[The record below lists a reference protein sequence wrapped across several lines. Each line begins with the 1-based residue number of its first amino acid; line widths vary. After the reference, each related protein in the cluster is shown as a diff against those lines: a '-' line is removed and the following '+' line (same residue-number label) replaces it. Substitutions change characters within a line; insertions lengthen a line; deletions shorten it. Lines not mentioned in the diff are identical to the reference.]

1 MPTMQYRAMSPR
13 RGGAWTK
20 VVIFISL
27 YILLLHSLIE
37 WVVVLYLY
45 GNKQVDPKM
54 APGLIFALIASSFT
68 VPLVILHSFLAWQYN
83 KVLGYASHKAMLHTA
98 CTYIL
103 RLTTIVWL
111 GASVAGLVVVSQ
123 QAYCLPDGDTG
134 SFWNVGVSCALHR
147 AVVIV
152 SVLSFITVCLYFCSR
167 ELCECP
173 YDVSL
178 LGVYSHH
185 PSSRDGSIF
194 SASTLYSEKG
204 LKGDTL
210 CVCRHPDVT
219 YGQAPY
225 ITPSDDS
232 CDSKSMPSIRQ
243 PAPIRPTSSLR
254 FSPDPE
260 AEAVF
265 LSKTTVTPV
274 TQSELQ
280 PSISR
285 TPSTA
290 TVQDTFQTQE
300 QALPELPDATLQS
313 QLAHT
318 RNQSS
323 LSSLRRFLPKTL
335 PVSVPLSSD
344 PQIRALAE
352 ATTHV
357 DLTKRELQN
366 EEPISRQP
374 EALEPRAEPPAL
386 PFKEDTQL
394 QTTQDSEHS
403 TSKSLPRSTTM
414 NSAEAPE
421 VITPASAPT
430 HNPLTIRRSN
440 TTQATSHPLDMNPN
454 LNPHPSSWSTL
465 LSPSQHNTLRMNSST
480 MRIPRRHSQN
490 LSQDQYGAPHI
501 PRYTQSQRFP
511 GPSGHNRYSRQLRRN
526 ASDVQYQ
533 YQYRYQQQGFR
544 RLRSSTFGNMRT
556 ASVQGHLDCI
566 RETGASIEELPMDN
580 SRGHGKT
587 QNH

>member
-1 MPTMQYRAMSPR
+1 
-13 RGGAWTK
+13 
-20 VVIFISL
+20 
-27 YILLLHSLIE
+27 
-37 WVVVLYLY
+37 
-45 GNKQVDPKM
+45 M
-54 APGLIFALIASSFT
+54 APSLIFALIASSFT
-68 VPLVILHSFLAWQYN
+68 IPLVMLHSFLAWQYN
-83 KVLGYASHKAMLHTA
+83 KALGYASHKAMLPTA

-123 QAYCLPDGDTG
+123 QAYCFPDDGNTG

-167 ELCECP
+167 ELCERP
-173 YDVSL
+173 YDISL
-178 LGVYSHH
+178 LGVYSHQ

-210 CVCRHPDVT
+210 CVCRHSDVT

-225 ITPSDDS
+225 ITISDDS
-232 CDSKSMPSIRQ
+232 GDSKSMPSIRQ
-243 PAPIRPTSSLR
+243 PAPIRPPSSLQ

-260 AEAVF
+260 TEAVF
-265 LSKTTVTPV
+265 LSKTTVTPG

-290 TVQDTFQTQE
+290 TAQDTFQSQE
-300 QALPELPDATLQS
+300 QALPELQDAALQS
-313 QLAHT
+313 QSAHT

-357 DLTKRELQN
+357 DLTKQELQK
-366 EEPISRQP
+366 EEPMSKQP
-374 EALEPRAEPPAL
+374 EALEPPVESQASPSKVDNQ
-386 PFKEDTQL
+386 F
-394 QTTQDSEHS
+394 QTAPDSEHS
-403 TSKSLPRSTTM
+403 TSKSLPRSMTM

-421 VITPASAPT
+421 VITPASAPA

-440 TTQATSHPLDMNPN
+440 TTQATYFPLNMNPN
-454 LNPHPSSWSTL
+454 SNPHPSSWSTL
-465 LSPSQHNTLRMNSST
+465 LGPSQHSLLRMNSST

-490 LSQDQYGAPHI
+490 MSQDQFGAPHI

-511 GPSGHNRYSRQLRRN
+511 GSRDHNRYSRQLRRN

-544 RLRSSTFGNMRT
+544 RPRSSTFGNMSI
-556 ASVQGHLDCI
+556 ASVPGHLDCI
-566 RETGASIEELPMDN
+566 RETGASIDELPMDN
-580 SRGHGKT
+580 SSGHGKT
-587 QNH
+587 QNY

>member
-1 MPTMQYRAMSPR
+1 MTS
-13 RGGAWTK
+13 
-20 VVIFISL
+20 
-27 YILLLHSLIE
+27 
-37 WVVVLYLY
+37 
-45 GNKQVDPKM
+45 
-54 APGLIFALIASSFT
+54 
-68 VPLVILHSFLAWQYN
+68 
-83 KVLGYASHKAMLHTA
+83 
-98 CTYIL
+98 
-103 RLTTIVWL
+103 
-111 GASVAGLVVVSQ
+111 
-123 QAYCLPDGDTG
+123 
-134 SFWNVGVSCALHR
+134 
-147 AVVIV
+147 
-152 SVLSFITVCLYFCSR
+152 ITVCLYFCSR
-167 ELCECP
+167 ELCERP

-178 LGVYSHH
+178 LGVYSYQ

-204 LKGDTL
+204 LKGDNL
-210 CVCRHPDVT
+210 CVCRYPDVT

-232 CDSKSMPSIRQ
+232 GDSKSMPSIRQ

-265 LSKTTVTPV
+265 LSKTVVTPG
-274 TQSELQ
+274 TESELQ

-290 TVQDTFQTQE
+290 TAQDTLQSQE

-313 QLAHT
+313 QSAIT

-335 PVSVPLSSD
+335 PVSIPLSSD

-357 DLTKRELQN
+357 DLTKQELLE
-366 EEPISRQP
+366 EEPTSKQP
-374 EALEPRAEPPAL
+374 EALEPPVEPPAS
-386 PFKEDTQL
+386 PSKEDTQL
-394 QTTQDSEHS
+394 QTTSDSEHS

-421 VITPASAPT
+421 VITPASAPA
-430 HNPLTIRRSN
+430 HSSLTMRRSN
-440 TTQATSHPLDMNPN
+440 TSEATFLPLNMNPN
-454 LNPHPSSWSTL
+454 SNPHRSSWSTL
-465 LSPSQHNTLRMNSST
+465 LGPSQYNLLRTNSST
-480 MRIPRRHSQN
+480 VRIPRRHGQN
-490 LSQDQYGAPHI
+490 PSQDQFGAPHI

-511 GPSGHNRYSRQLRRN
+511 GPRGHNRYSRQLRRN

-544 RLRSSTFGNMRT
+544 RPRSSTFGNMST
-556 ASVQGHLDCI
+556 ATVPGHLDCI
-566 RETGASIEELPMDN
+566 RETGASIDELPMDN
-580 SRGHGKT
+580 NKGSGKT
-587 QNH
+587 QDN